1 MFTQNRRTA
10 IFRAEFS
17 SPLFQAFHQA
27 WQLQQ
32 ALYEVVAPHGVSPS
46 DVGVERREGEPS
58 CSANVLSLGAVVNVR
73 LTHVE
78 VFFLHLDDDDSARA
92 SLLSTL
98 LTRLSELTGG
108 YRLYSLAFD
117 HHGALDGTTPQAFI
131 RRWVTPPSEGLGP
144 ITDCS
149 AAFYYGP
156 SKSRDAT
163 SVHLEPSSI
172 VPGGLFIKTSSVWRA
187 EGNGIDT
194 VLRDGMA
201 ASRDAL
207 ALLGLAPAGS

>member
-27 WQLQQ
+27 WQLQE
-32 ALYEVVAPHGVSPS
+32 ALYEVVAPLGVGPA
-46 DVGVERREGEPS
+46 DVRLERREGEPS
-58 CSANVLSLGAVVNVR
+58 CSANVLSLGAVVSVR

-78 VFFLHLDDDDSARA
+78 VFFLHLEEGDGTGA
-92 SLLSTL
+92 SLLNAL
-98 LTRLSELTGG
+98 LTRLSDLTGG

-156 SKSRDAT
+156 SASREAT
-163 SVHLEPSSI
+163 SIHLEPSSI
-172 VPGGLFIKTSSVWRA
+172 VPGGLFVKTSSVWRA
-187 EGNGIDT
+187 AGNGVDT
-194 VLRDGMA
+194 VLRDGIA
-201 ASRDAL
+201 ASRETL
-207 ALLGLAPAGS
+207 ALLGLTAS